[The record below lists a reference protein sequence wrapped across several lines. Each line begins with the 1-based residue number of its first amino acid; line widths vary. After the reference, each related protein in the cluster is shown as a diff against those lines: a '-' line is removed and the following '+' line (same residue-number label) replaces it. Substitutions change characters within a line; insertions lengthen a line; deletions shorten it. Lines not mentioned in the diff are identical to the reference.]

1 MRDTLIGIT
10 TITLLFGIVWLSQSK
25 VNTNKSIASKPEN
38 TIIEESYENIKNELD
53 TNEEDYSE
61 KLNTDTN
68 NFCEPCN
75 LESDINDD
83 FTFSEVFKLCR
94 ECLGDEGVFAWKGNL
109 YSTKMQTNKAPAK
122 EKLVVKEEAISSPPP
137 EDSKDIVSSN

>member
-61 KLNTDTN
+61 KLFHLEDTSAQ
-68 NFCEPCN
+68 F
-75 LESDINDD
+75 
-83 FTFSEVFKLCR
+83 
-94 ECLGDEGVFAWKGNL
+94 
-109 YSTKMQTNKAPAK
+109 
-122 EKLVVKEEAISSPPP
+122 LVQRYL
-137 EDSKDIVSSN
+137 